1 MSNDD
6 TTEDKPLGKTDSELN
21 RTLERLAVAVE
32 TQNAI
37 LFEFMR
43 RWDYFQHE
51 PDELLQQSDSST
63 PEALA
68 TAIRDAEFELGYRD
82 IHGRVDPDEREDR

>member
-1 MSNDD
+1 MKDKND
-6 TTEDKPLGKTDSELN
+6 TGHKSPGTDDLN

>member
-1 MSNDD
+1 L
-6 TTEDKPLGKTDSELN
+6 E

-43 RWDYFQHE
+43 RWNYYQFE
-51 PDELLQQSDSST
+51 PPELRYDRDAQTPDSIET
-63 PEALA
+63 WV
-68 TAIRDAEFELGYRD
+68 RDAEFLLGYVD
-82 IHGRVDPDEREDR
+82 MHGNRVDVDDRGDE

>member
-1 MSNDD
+1 M
-6 TTEDKPLGKTDSELN
+6 N

-51 PDELLQQSDSST
+51 PDELLQQSESST

-68 TAIRDAEFELGYRD
+68 TAIQDAEFELGYRD
-82 IHGRVDPDEREDR
+82 IHGRVDPDDREDR